1 MNWEDEGFLLSKR
14 KFKEN
19 TIIVNTFTKDKGRA
33 SGLVYGG
40 TSRKVRNYLQI
51 GNKIFFSYNLK
62 NSSNIGYFKT
72 ELIKPVLPLIFD
84 DKYKT
89 AALVSTLE
97 ILNIILPE
105 GQSNQKVYLNLD
117 KLINNLED
125 KNWFYRFINWELF
138 LIKALGFEFIIQN
151 SKDIKNFNL
160 TTKYKI
166 DGDEYDIPNF
176 LIAKKFGQSLNNEQ
190 IFRSLLFTKEIFM
203 NKFFIPNN
211 IRLPKSRFIL
221 EKYFC

>member
-1 MNWEDEGFLLSKR
+1 M
-14 KFKEN
+14 
-19 TIIVNTFTKDKGRA
+19 
-33 SGLVYGG
+33 
-40 TSRKVRNYLQI
+40 
-51 GNKIFFSYNLK
+51 
-62 NSSNIGYFKT
+62 
-72 ELIKPVLPLIFD
+72 LPLIFD

-117 KLINNLED
+117 TLINNLED

>member
-19 TIIVNTFTKDKGRA
+19 TIIINTFTKDKGRA

-117 KLINNLED
+117 TLINNLED

-176 LIAKKFGQSLNNEQ
+176 LIANKFGQSLNNEQ

>member
-1 MNWEDEGFLLSKR
+1 M
-14 KFKEN
+14 
-19 TIIVNTFTKDKGRA
+19 
-33 SGLVYGG
+33 
-40 TSRKVRNYLQI
+40 
-51 GNKIFFSYNLK
+51 
-62 NSSNIGYFKT
+62 
-72 ELIKPVLPLIFD
+72 
-84 DKYKT
+84 
-89 AALVSTLE
+89 
-97 ILNIILPE
+97 
-105 GQSNQKVYLNLD
+105 
-117 KLINNLED
+117 
-125 KNWFYRFINWELF
+125 
-138 LIKALGFEFIIQN
+138 IKALGFEFIIQN

>member
-19 TIIVNTFTKDKGRA
+19 TIIINTFTKDKGRA

-51 GNKIFFSYNLK
+51 GNKIFFSYYLK

-117 KLINNLED
+117 TLINNLED

-176 LIAKKFGQSLNNEQ
+176 LIANKFGQSLNNEQ

>member
-117 KLINNLED
+117 TLINNLED

-176 LIAKKFGQSLNNEQ
+176 LIANKFGQSLNNEQ

>member
-117 KLINNLED
+117 TLINNLEE

-176 LIAKKFGQSLNNEQ
+176 LIANKFGQSLNNEQ

>member
-117 KLINNLED
+117 TLINNLED

>member
-1 MNWEDEGFLLSKR
+1 M
-14 KFKEN
+14 
-19 TIIVNTFTKDKGRA
+19 
-33 SGLVYGG
+33 
-40 TSRKVRNYLQI
+40 
-51 GNKIFFSYNLK
+51 
-62 NSSNIGYFKT
+62 
-72 ELIKPVLPLIFD
+72 
-84 DKYKT
+84 
-89 AALVSTLE
+89 
-97 ILNIILPE
+97 
-105 GQSNQKVYLNLD
+105 
-117 KLINNLED
+117 INNLED
-125 KNWFYRFINWELF
+125 KNLFYRFINWELF

>member
-1 MNWEDEGFLLSKR
+1 M
-14 KFKEN
+14 
-19 TIIVNTFTKDKGRA
+19 
-33 SGLVYGG
+33 
-40 TSRKVRNYLQI
+40 
-51 GNKIFFSYNLK
+51 
-62 NSSNIGYFKT
+62 
-72 ELIKPVLPLIFD
+72 LPLIFD

-117 KLINNLED
+117 TLINNLED

-176 LIAKKFGQSLNNEQ
+176 LIAKKIWA
-190 IFRSLLFTKEIFM
+190 IFE
-203 NKFFIPNN
+203 
-211 IRLPKSRFIL
+211 
-221 EKYFC
+221 